1 MAQLLILLEFRM
13 SDLED
18 DSFQDSASEPE
29 HDNKRAP
36 GPPPQRRRGPAI
48 QQRFVA
54 DFHGPD
60 KRSRAIAVG
69 NTEMASG
76 DPPNIRNR
84 NGNYFEATTAYM
96 NADQMS
102 RTEVPNRP
110 CEVLNS

>member
-1 MAQLLILLEFRM
+1 MAQLLFLYEFGM

-18 DSFQDSASEPE
+18 DSFRDSASEPE
-29 HDNKRAP
+29 NENECAP

-69 NTEMASG
+69 NTEMAGG
-76 DPPNIRNR
+76 DPPNVRNR
-84 NGNYFEATTAYM
+84 NENYFEATTAYM

-102 RTEVPNRP
+102 RTEVPY
-110 CEVLNS
+110 